1 MIAILTTAVARA
13 ADEGSVFGQS
23 ASSEAA
29 LMGVMYDFKQ
39 FPDHKPTNVGVDQG
53 YCNIIT
59 EFINKGWDESV
70 LNRYYRVSRPL
81 FTTQVFV
88 PNMNADNAP
97 KAFGA
102 EKLVKPTA
110 WLIEYKG
117 QVSAPEA
124 GSYRFWGCAD
134 DVMAVAIDGKTELV
148 AHHYL
153 TNLSAVKWHQPP
165 PNIGAQAADDFLV
178 PGDWFNMN
186 AGQIVDLDIIISE
199 RPGGL
204 FNAFVMIE
212 KQGGTYARD
221 AQGHPILPIFQV
233 APYDTP
239 MLHDLN
245 TEPDFAKGFPPWKS
259 YQ

>member
-1 MIAILTTAVARA
+1 
-13 ADEGSVFGQS
+13 
-23 ASSEAA
+23 
-29 LMGVMYDFKQ
+29 MGVMYDFKQ